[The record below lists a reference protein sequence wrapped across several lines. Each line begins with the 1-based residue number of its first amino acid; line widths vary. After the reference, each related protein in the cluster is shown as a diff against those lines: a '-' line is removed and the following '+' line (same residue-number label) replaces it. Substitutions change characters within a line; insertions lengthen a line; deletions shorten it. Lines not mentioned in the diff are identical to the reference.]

1 MADHI
6 IHADEQGAYEIA
18 LDANTPITIQVD
30 ARYGTQLGTLSVT
43 VHSGT
48 RPVYA
53 RAGNTVEVGDPK
65 ASQVSPYTWED
76 LYLNPNDGATITLI
90 SAEPAI
96 VSVARA

>member
-1 MADHI
+1 MADHTI
-6 IHADEQGAYEIA
+6 AADEQGAYEIP
-18 LDANTPITIQVD
+18 LEANTPTTIQVD

-43 VHSGT
+43 VHNGT

-53 RAGNTVEVGDPK
+53 RSGNTVEVGDPK

-76 LYLNPNDGATITLI
+76 LYLNPNDGAVISLIT
-90 SAEPAI
+90 AEPAV